1 MSETTTTAATETTA
15 IDSTD
20 SGTPPEESVGVDAAR
35 VRAYCSLPAE
45 VSDELLDAHLAT
57 ARAQLEA
64 KLGGAVLDEAG
75 QARAD
80 EALCA
85 LTYASALPY
94 LNTFALSG
102 ASRVAKLVQDT
113 DMDLR
118 FFDSEDMRQLQS
130 RLRQEAQ
137 ELINLALATASGT
150 TTNDSSLQAGNLY
163 IAAL

>member
-1 MSETTTTAATETTA
+1 MSDTTAATETTA

-20 SGTPPEESVGVDAAR
+20 SGTPPESVGVDAAR

-94 LNTFALSG
+94 LNIFALSG

-150 TTNDSSLQAGNLY
+150 TTNDSSLQAGNLH